1 MIDVWLLH
9 TCHIFCCCTWL
20 QGRSVSVARTACY
33 ASTKT
38 TPWVPGDQVT
48 VDGSDSTGAA
58 LGRMQK
64 LPQHE
69 HARQNLT
76 HTHPVVTTVTALV
89 PHLAVCRNY

>member
-1 MIDVWLLH
+1 M
-9 TCHIFCCCTWL
+9 
-20 QGRSVSVARTACY
+20 SVARTACY

-58 LGRMQK
+58 LGRMQE

-69 HARQNLT
+69 HARQNPT
-76 HTHPVVTTVTALV
+76 HAPCCNHSDSTGATFGSVQKLLDHSMADKTSTL
-89 PHLAVCRNY
+89 LI